1 MKEILAILNTLKNFL
16 LRDIWQIS
24 HDGLSPVRSFFY
36 KQLKIFLVTF
46 RGFMENKVSLQA
58 SALTYY
64 SMMSV
69 VPLVA
74 MIFGIAKGFGQEVL
88 LQKFLINKFSGQQE
102 VLNWIISFANSM
114 LERTKGGII
123 AGVGLALL
131 FWSVMNV
138 LSNIESSFNNIWQVK
153 KGRTLFRKFSDYLA
167 IMLIAPVFIL
177 ASSSATIY
185 ITTQITTIVK
195 SIQFLG
201 FFSPFIRVFINL
213 IPYVLIWTVFSII
226 FILMPNTKV
235 KIRPAVISG
244 IISGTVF
251 QIVQWAYVKFQISVS
266 SYNAIYGSFAA
277 LPLFMIWIQTAWLIV
292 LFGAELSYAS
302 QNFTRYEFENEATQI
317 SSRYRKALSLL
328 IASFIIKKFANS
340 KPAPGIDE
348 ISSHLQMPS
357 RIVRTISNNLVDAC
371 VISQV
376 YRSDSL
382 DVHYQPAIDIHLL
395 TIKSVIDRID
405 EVGINSLAIANVPD
419 LKQIT
424 NKLDGF
430 SELLNTSKLN
440 ILLKDI

>member
-1 MKEILAILNTLKNFL
+1 MKKFLVILNALKNFL
-16 LRDIWQIS
+16 FQDIWQIS

-36 KQLKIFLVTF
+36 KQIKIFIITF
-46 RGFMENKVSLQA
+46 RGFFENKVSLQA

-64 SMMSV
+64 SMMAI

-74 MIFGIAKGFGQEVL
+74 MIFGIAKGFGLESL
-88 LQKFLINKFSGQQE
+88 LQKEITNKFNGQQE

-123 AGVGLALL
+123 AGVGMALL
-131 FWSVMNV
+131 LWSVMNV
-138 LSNIESSFNNIWQVK
+138 LSNIESSFNNIWQIK
-153 KGRTLFRKFSDYLA
+153 KGRTFFRKFSDYLA
-167 IMLIAPVFIL
+167 ILLIAPVFII
-177 ASSSATIY
+177 ASSSTTVY
-185 ITTQITTIVK
+185 ITTQINSILR

-213 IPYVLIWTVFSII
+213 IPYVLLWFVFS
-226 FILMPNTKV
+226 FIYAVMPNTKV
-235 KIRPAVISG
+235 KIGAAVVSG
-244 IISGTVF
+244 IIAGTIF
-251 QIVQWAYVKFQISVS
+251 QITQWVYVKFQISVS

-302 QNFTRYEFENEATQI
+302 QNFKKYEFESEAALI
-317 SSRYRKALSLL
+317 SPKYRKTLSLL
-328 IASFIIKKFANS
+328 IAGYIIKKFANS
-340 KPAPGIDE
+340 EPAPGIDD
-348 ISSHLQMPS
+348 ISNKLQMPS

-382 DVHYQPAIDIHLL
+382 DVHYQPATDIHLL
-395 TIKSVIDRID
+395 SIKYVLDKIDN
-405 EVGINSLAIANVPD
+405 VGINSLSIAGVPD
-419 LKQIT
+419 MKQIAS
-424 NKLDGF
+424 KLDGF
-430 SELLNTSKLN
+430 SETINKSKHN